1 MKSLIILV
9 IFFLFTSF
17 LSKTSAQFDLG
28 EKIKNKI
35 EKKAEKKVDKTID
48 KGIDE
53 AVDAVKNSGGE
64 DKTDKGNNA
73 ASPET
78 GVEITSEWNL

>member
-53 AVDAVKNSGGE
+53 AVE
-64 DKTDKGNNA
+64 CC
-73 ASPET
+73 
-78 GVEITSEWNL
+78 